1 MTGKDLIKF
10 IQDNKLENEELQ
22 PNGMVGQV
30 QFGPIFHVNGENEL
44 IYFLNAETCECTI
57 ELCQPL
63 SDTEGDFTNPS
74 TAEALKLRENSK
86 KEQKNP
92 D

>member
-22 PNGMVGQV
+22 LNGMEGQV
-30 QFGPIFHVNGENEL
+30 QFGPIFHVNDKDEL

-57 ELCQPL
+57 ELCHPL
-63 SDTEGDFTNPS
+63 SETEGDFTNPS
-74 TAEALKLRENSK
+74 TEEALKLREKSK
-86 KEQKNP
+86 KVQE
-92 D
+92 